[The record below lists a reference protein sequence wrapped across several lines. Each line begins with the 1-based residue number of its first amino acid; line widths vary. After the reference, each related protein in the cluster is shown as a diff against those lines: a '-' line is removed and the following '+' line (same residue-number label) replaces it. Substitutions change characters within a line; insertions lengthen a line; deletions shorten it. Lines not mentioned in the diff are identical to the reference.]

1 MEIYKQKYEHLVK
14 CIKDLYPYMLA
25 DCKEKAERIILE
37 LEMSEDEKIR
47 KELIKYLES
56 RLHTSFNQEAKICKD
71 GIAWLK
77 KQGELKPIFRVGDY
91 IRNKKTKDRV
101 LIEQIDIA
109 NKVYCYVSRDDAAEI
124 HSDFRFSEQNDWE
137 IIGQKIV
144 EQKPNFC
151 HHEVDFSNC
160 SEEYRKAYY
169 DGWNNCNQQHAQLKA
184 EQKSVEWSE
193 EDEKERKRVVGLLEG
208 WLSTFKE
215 TCYAEDC
222 KCGIAW
228 LKSFNLKHKLTQL

>member
-1 MEIYKQKYEHLVK
+1 MENYKEKYEQALNRARVFN
-14 CIKDLYPYMLA
+14 
-25 DCKEKAERIILE
+25 
-37 LEMSEDEKIR
+37 EKI
-47 KELIKYLES
+47 KEGKGFTTTPNYTICETIFPELKESNDEQIKNEIIDYLKGFIPHHNDD
-56 RLHTSFNQEAKICKD
+56 LVAKSKLW
-71 GIAWLK
+71 IAWLE

-144 EQKPNFC
+144 GQKPT
-151 HHEVDFSNC
+151 
-160 SEEYRKAYY
+160 
-169 DGWNNCNQQHAQLKA
+169 
-184 EQKSVEWSE
+184 EWSE
-193 EDEKERKRVVGLLEG
+193 KDEKLLKLSLENLTELQKRFGAGYGKVG
-208 WLSTFKE
+208 
-215 TCYAEDC
+215 DC
-222 KCGIAW
+222 IIW